1 MTNDISVMVAVV
13 EEYIFQRKGVKVKIN
28 MSDSRK
34 FVLHFEMLLYA
45 YEIAVAY
52 NKKTKT

>member
-1 MTNDISVMVAVV
+1 MTNDISVMISVV
-13 EEYIFQRKGVKVKIN
+13 EEYIYQRKGVKVKIN

-34 FVLHFEMLLYA
+34 FVLHFEMLLYS

-52 NKKTKT
+52 NKNTKT

>member
-1 MTNDISVMVAVV
+1 MTNDISVMIAVV
-13 EEYIFQRKGVKVKIN
+13 EEYIYQRKGVKVKIN

-34 FVLHFEMLLYA
+34 FVLHFEMLLHA
-45 YEIAVAY
+45 YEIAIAY

>member
-1 MTNDISVMVAVV
+1 MIAVV
-13 EEYIFQRKGVKVKIN
+13 EEYIYQRKGVKVKIN

-34 FVLHFEMLLYA
+34 FVLHFEMLLHA

>member
-1 MTNDISVMVAVV
+1 MTDDISVMIAVV
-13 EEYIFQRKGVKVKIN
+13 EEYIYQRKGVKVKIN

-34 FVLHFEMLLYA
+34 FVRHFEMLLHA

-52 NKKTKT
+52 NKKPKT

>member
-13 EEYIFQRKGVKVKIN
+13 EEYIYQRKGVKVKIN
-28 MSDSRK
+28 MSDSRT
-34 FVLHFEMLLYA
+34 FVRHFEMLLHA

-52 NKKTKT
+52 NNKQKT

>member
-13 EEYIFQRKGVKVKIN
+13 EEYIYQRKGVRVKIN
-28 MSDSRK
+28 MSDSRT
-34 FVLHFEMLLYA
+34 FVRHFEMLLYA

-52 NKKTKT
+52 NNKQKT

>member
-13 EEYIFQRKGVKVKIN
+13 EEYIYQRKGAKVKIN
-28 MSDSRK
+28 ISNAK
-34 FVLHFEMLLYA
+34 TFVRHFEMLLHA

-52 NKKTKT
+52 NNKTKT

>member
-1 MTNDISVMVAVV
+1 MTDDISVMIAVV
-13 EEYIFQRKGVKVKIN
+13 EEYIYQRKGVKVNID
-28 MSDSRK
+28 MSNSRT
-34 FVLHFEMLLYA
+34 FVRHFEMLLHA

>member
-13 EEYIFQRKGVKVKIN
+13 EEYIYQRKGVRVKIN
-28 MSDSRK
+28 MSDSSK
-34 FVLHFEMLLYA
+34 FVRHFEMLLYA

-52 NKKTKT
+52 NNKTKT

>member
-1 MTNDISVMVAVV
+1 MTNDISVMIAVV
-13 EEYIFQRKGVKVKIN
+13 EEYIYQRKGVKVKIN
-28 MSDSRK
+28 MSDSSK

>member
-1 MTNDISVMVAVV
+1 MTNDLNVMVAVV
-13 EEYIFQRKGVKVKIN
+13 EEYIYQRKGVRVKIN

-52 NKKTKT
+52 NKNTKT

>member
-13 EEYIFQRKGVKVKIN
+13 EDYIYQRKGVKVKIN
-28 MSDSRK
+28 MSDSRT
-34 FVLHFEMLLYA
+34 FVRHFEMLLSA

-52 NKKTKT
+52 NNKTKT

>member
-1 MTNDISVMVAVV
+1 MTNDISVMIAVV
-13 EEYIFQRKGVKVKIN
+13 EEYIYQRKGVKVKIN

-52 NKKTKT
+52 NKNPKT

>member
-1 MTNDISVMVAVV
+1 MTDDISVMVAVV
-13 EEYIFQRKGVKVKIN
+13 EEYIYQRKGVKVKIN

>member
-1 MTNDISVMVAVV
+1 MTNDLNVMVAVV
-13 EEYIFQRKGVKVKIN
+13 EEYIYQRKGVKVKIN
-28 MSDSRK
+28 MSNSRT
-34 FVLHFEMLLYA
+34 FVLHFEMLFRA

>member
-1 MTNDISVMVAVV
+1 MTNDITVMVAVV
-13 EEYIFQRKGVKVKIN
+13 EEYIYQRKGVRVKIN

>member
-1 MTNDISVMVAVV
+1 MTDYISVMIAVV
-13 EEYIFQRKGVKVKIN
+13 EEYIYQRKGVKVKIN

>member
-13 EEYIFQRKGVKVKIN
+13 EEYIYQRKGVKVKIN
-28 MSDSRK
+28 MSDSRN
-34 FVLHFEMLLYA
+34 FVRHFEMLIHA

-52 NKKTKT
+52 NNKTKT